1 MSAEVV
7 VLGFVD
13 GEISGVVFKLEEVLG
28 VLVAVIVVEV
38 EVLDLVSELEEEGS
52 LTLDSNCL
60 PRERANNLYPK
71 PKPEVEG
78 LGFVDGEISDL
89 VFELKEAL
97 SVLVAVVVVEVEV
110 LGLAPELE
118 EEGSSTLAFNL
129 SPSVRVYNLDC
140 EPEEGGFVLAEEE
153 VLSLSSQAEGESF
166 ILIEDENLGCLSLK
180 FEETGFVLIDGE
192 VLCLVPE
199 VEEVG

>member
-1 MSAEVV
+1 M
-7 VLGFVD
+7 
-13 GEISGVVFKLEEVLG
+13 
-28 VLVAVIVVEV
+28 
-38 EVLDLVSELEEEGS
+38 
-52 LTLDSNCL
+52 
-60 PRERANNLYPK
+60 
-71 PKPEVEG
+71 
-78 LGFVDGEISDL
+78 GFVDGEISDL

-110 LGLAPELE
+110 LGLVPELE
-118 EEGSSTLAFNL
+118 EGCIFADKEVLGIVAKLEEVLDVEALGLVGELEGVDCAPSDEKNL
-129 SPSVRVYNLDC
+129 SL
-140 EPEEGGFVLAEEE
+140 LAKFEEE